1 MGGFSSL
8 LATIQ
13 HLSSL
18 LLDLKFSILLFGFL
32 RLNPFVILNF
42 NLTPA
47 DSALLESGIIKSL
60 WSVSFGSS
68 SSVFVDKIGSGIVGG
83 SSLGCF

>member
-1 MGGFSSL
+1 MGSFSSL

-68 SSVFVDKIGSGIVGG
+68 SSVFVGKIGSGIVGG